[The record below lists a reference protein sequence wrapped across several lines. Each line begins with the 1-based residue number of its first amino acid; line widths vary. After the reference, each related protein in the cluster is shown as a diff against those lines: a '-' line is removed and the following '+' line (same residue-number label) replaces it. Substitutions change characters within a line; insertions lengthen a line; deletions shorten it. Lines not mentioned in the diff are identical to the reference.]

1 MLKFENISVKAA
13 SKEIL
18 KDVSFCLKPH
28 TITAVIGKNAS
39 GKTTLVSCLTGEKK
53 YTGSITYEG
62 KDIRLMNLREKS
74 RLISVLPQILPTPRI
89 TVKDLV
95 RMGRSPYLD
104 MGKSFT
110 HTDEEYVEKALS
122 DVGLKASQDKYL
134 TEMSGGERQKAY
146 IAMVLAQ
153 NTRVVVL
160 DEPTTYMDMQYSKE
174 FMLLLD
180 TLKTKNKK
188 TVLAVMHDINTAID
202 KADNILILDEGKA
215 VFYGSKEECKNSS
228 LIEKIF
234 SLQRHEYIFEGEKKV
249 IFR

>member
-1 MLKFENISVKAA
+1 MVKFENISVKVT

-18 KDVSFCLKPH
+18 KEVSFSLKPH
-28 TITAVIGKNAS
+28 TITAVIGKNGS
-39 GKTTLVSCLTGEKK
+39 GKTTLLSCLTGEKK
-53 YTGSITYEG
+53 YTGRITYEG
-62 KDIRLMNLREKS
+62 KDIRLMSLKEKG
-74 RLISVLPQILPTPRI
+74 RLISVLPQILPTPHI
-89 TVKDLV
+89 TIKALV
-95 RMGRSPYLD
+95 GMGRSPYLD
-104 MGKSFT
+104 LMGTFT
-110 HTDEEYVEKALS
+110 QDDKKCVEKSLC
-122 DVGLKASQDKYL
+122 DTGIKNLENKYL
-134 TEMSGGERQKAY
+134 TEISGGERQKAY

-174 FMLLLD
+174 FMSLLE

-188 TVLAVMHDINTAID
+188 TVLAVMHDINMALE

-215 VFYGSKEECKNSS
+215 VFFGSKEECINSR

-234 SLQRHEYIFEGEKKV
+234 ALEKHEYVFEGEKKV